1 MTERIPAQTFPPAEF
16 IRDELEARG
25 WTQTDLATVLGR
37 PLQFVNELLSGRKA
51 LTPETAIGLA
61 QAFGTGADL
70 WVNLEGTYRLSLQRE
85 KNAKTGKD
93 ASEIEKRSRLYSL
106 APVKD
111 MVKRNWISATD
122 SVEVLERELNDFYG
136 GKVLSETITISVA
149 AKKAASPDVD
159 YSTLTPSQKAWACR
173 VRQLA
178 RVVSAAKFNP
188 DVLVRN
194 LKVLHRL
201 VAHEGAARHVPKL
214 LAELGVRLVMV
225 EHLPG
230 SKMDGATLWLS
241 PEQPVIGM
249 SCRYDRIDNFWFVL
263 AHEMNHV
270 IHGDSSMDDNL
281 VGEGAQATEQK
292 PDVERRADEWA
303 ANYLIP
309 SEDIQD
315 FILRVKPLYSKKRI
329 IQFANR
335 IKTHPGIIVG
345 QLQRR
350 KEILHSHNREMLVK
364 IKDVVTESAMTD
376 GWGHIPILR

>member
-1 MTERIPAQTFPPAEF
+1 
-16 IRDELEARG
+16 
-25 WTQTDLATVLGR
+25 
-37 PLQFVNELLSGRKA
+37 
-51 LTPETAIGLA
+51 
-61 QAFGTGADL
+61 
-70 WVNLEGTYRLSLQRE
+70 
-85 KNAKTGKD
+85 
-93 ASEIEKRSRLYSL
+93 
-106 APVKD
+106 
-111 MVKRNWISATD
+111 
-122 SVEVLERELNDFYG
+122 
-136 GKVLSETITISVA
+136 
-149 AKKAASPDVD
+149 
-159 YSTLTPSQKAWACR
+159 
-173 VRQLA
+173 
-178 RVVSAAKFNP
+178 
-188 DVLVRN
+188 
-194 LKVLHRL
+194 
-201 VAHEGAARHVPKL
+201 
-214 LAELGVRLVMV
+214 MV